1 MADPLDLFPGV
12 APPLLATLSAPA
24 VLRAGAC
31 CRRWRDT
38 TRRVAGRRTAE
49 GAGPAA
55 AVALLVR
62 TEECEGRSE
71 VACALAALTRNLQWA
86 PEVALIFA
94 TEDAACYSDG
104 NGVRTL
110 EADARARLP
119 RACLVACGRAPGVF
133 GPVAGALQEVVDA
146 GGCAVL
152 LLRGARGA
160 GPPGLL
166 ALPGRRR
173 RADKAA
179 RGVVSGQAPRPA
191 PPFPPDAS
199 SAAAARAR
207 RRRRRSYWMRCGARR
222 SRRGVRFRVSVGA
235 GASTPSGRALETA
248 ATAAGRLE
256 EGLQA
261 VRRVPG
267 RVRGGVAARARRGA
281 AGPGAGPLRRRGVR
295 RRARRPRRPVWK
307 SSSELG

>member
-1 MADPLDLFPGV
+1 MSDPLDLFPGV

-31 CRRWRDT
+31 CRRWRDV

-49 GAGPAA
+49 GAGPA

-146 GGCAVL
+146 GGCAM
-152 LLRGARGA
+152 
-160 GPPGLL
+160 
-166 ALPGRRR
+166 
-173 RADKAA
+173 
-179 RGVVSGQAPRPA
+179 Q
-191 PPFPPDAS
+191 
-199 SAAAARAR
+199 
-207 RRRRRSYWMRCGARR
+207 RRSLVRPTR
-222 SRRGVRFRVSVGA
+222 SLEKFPGPIRGLVFSLAIPRVLCSALRKVLRLPHREIWVCHKRKNWFATQSVF
-235 GASTPSGRALETA
+235 
-248 ATAAGRLE
+248 
-256 EGLQA
+256 GL
-261 VRRVPG
+261 P
-267 RVRGGVAARARRGA
+267 
-281 AGPGAGPLRRRGVR
+281 P
-295 RRARRPRRPVWK
+295 K
-307 SSSELG
+307 FFTI

>member
-31 CRRWRDT
+31 CRRWRDV

-199 SAAAARAR
+199 SAAAARA
-207 RRRRRSYWMRCGARR
+207 
-222 SRRGVRFRVSVGA
+222 
-235 GASTPSGRALETA
+235 A
-248 ATAAGRLE
+248 AAAAPL
-256 EGLQA
+256 LLDA
-261 VRRVPG
+261 VRREEVATRRPVSRLRRG
-267 RVRGGVAARARRGA
+267 RSAVGAWRRSLASLAESLRRDSPRRGA
-281 AGPGAGPLRRRGVR
+281 
-295 RRARRPRRPVWK
+295 PR
-307 SSSELG
+307 

>member
-31 CRRWRDT
+31 CRRWRDV

-49 GAGPAA
+49 GAGPA

-166 ALPGRRR
+166 ALPATGRQGGPRRR
-173 RADKAA
+173 
-179 RGVVSGQAPRPA
+179 
-191 PPFPPDAS
+191 
-199 SAAAARAR
+199 
-207 RRRRRSYWMRCGARR
+207 
-222 SRRGVRFRVSVGA
+222 VGA
-235 GASTPSGRALETA
+235 GA
-248 ATAAGRLE
+248 AAGA
-256 EGLQA
+256 A
-261 VRRVPG
+261 VPPG
-267 RVRGGVAARARRGA
+267 RVFCGGGARGGGGAAALIGCGAARGGRDAASGFTSPSGA
-281 AGPGAGPLRRRGVR
+281 
-295 RRARRPRRPVWK
+295 
-307 SSSELG
+307 

>member
-1 MADPLDLFPGV
+1 MSDPLDLFPGV

-31 CRRWRDT
+31 CRRWRDV

-49 GAGPAA
+49 GAGPA

-166 ALPGRRR
+166 AVPGRRR

-199 SAAAARAR
+199 SAAAARAAAAAAPLLLDAVRREEVATRRPVSPLRRGPERRVDAIGASARNRRDR
-207 RRRRRSYWMRCGARR
+207 RRPPRRRASSGPTRARPR
-222 SRRGVRFRVSVGA
+222 SRRRGCA
-235 GASTPSGRALETA
+235 RAAPRRGTWCWSSMATRRSATRSAPA
-248 ATAAGRLE
+248 ATCVE
-256 EGLQA
+256 IIQ
-261 VRRVPG
+261 
-267 RVRGGVAARARRGA
+267 
-281 AGPGAGPLRRRGVR
+281 
-295 RRARRPRRPVWK
+295 
-307 SSSELG
+307 

>member
-1 MADPLDLFPGV
+1 MSDPLDLFPGV

-31 CRRWRDT
+31 CRRWRDV

-49 GAGPAA
+49 GAGPA

-152 LLRGARGA
+152 LLRGTRGCSRL
-160 GPPGLL
+160 LL
-166 ALPGRRR
+166 ARYYDKLYDAPWPARRR
-173 RADKAA
+173 VA
-179 RGVVSGQAPRPA
+179 RRLSGPLRK
-191 PPFPPDAS
+191 
-199 SAAAARAR
+199 R
-207 RRRRRSYWMRCGARR
+207 RRRRRRRRDRVARR
-222 SRRGVRFRVSVGA
+222 RS
-235 GASTPSGRALETA
+235 
-248 ATAAGRLE
+248 
-256 EGLQA
+256 
-261 VRRVPG
+261 
-267 RVRGGVAARARRGA
+267 
-281 AGPGAGPLRRRGVR
+281 
-295 RRARRPRRPVWK
+295 
-307 SSSELG
+307 

>member
-24 VLRAGAC
+24 LLRAGAC
-31 CRRWRDT
+31 CRRWRDV
-38 TRRVAGRRTAE
+38 TRRVAVRRTAE
-49 GAGPAA
+49 GAGPA

-166 ALPGRRR
+166 AVPGRRR

-199 SAAAARAR
+199 SAAAARAAAAAPPLLLDAVR
-207 RRRRRSYWMRCGARR
+207 REEVATRRPVSRLRR
-222 SRRGVRFRVSVGA
+222 A
-235 GASTPSGRALETA
+235 GASRRRHRGERSKPPRPPQAASKKGFKRSDACQAAFAEAWLRA
-248 ATAAGRLE
+248 
-256 EGLQA
+256 
-261 VRRVPG
+261 
-267 RVRGGVAARARRGA
+267 RGA
-281 AGPGAGPLRRRGVR
+281 APRDLVLVLYGDAAFGDALGARGDLCGNH
-295 RRARRPRRPVWK
+295 PV
-307 SSSELG
+307 S

>member
-31 CRRWRDT
+31 CRRWRDG

-49 GAGPAA
+49 GAGPAS
-55 AVALLVR
+55 VALLVR

-173 RADKAA
+173 RAAKAA
-179 RGVVSGQAPRPA
+179 RGVVSGL
-191 PPFPPDAS
+191 S
-199 SAAAARAR
+199 
-207 RRRRRSYWMRCGARR
+207 
-222 SRRGVRFRVSVGA
+222 
-235 GASTPSGRALETA
+235 L
-248 ATAAGRLE
+248 LHI
-256 EGLQA
+256 
-261 VRRVPG
+261 
-267 RVRGGVAARARRGA
+267 
-281 AGPGAGPLRRRGVR
+281 
-295 RRARRPRRPVWK
+295 
-307 SSSELG
+307 

>member
-1 MADPLDLFPGV
+1 MSDPLDLFPGV

-31 CRRWRDT
+31 CRRWRDV

-49 GAGPAA
+49 GAGPA

-166 ALPGRRR
+166 AVPGRRR

-179 RGVVSGQAPRPA
+179 RGVVSG
-191 PPFPPDAS
+191 
-199 SAAAARAR
+199 
-207 RRRRRSYWMRCGARR
+207 
-222 SRRGVRFRVSVGA
+222 
-235 GASTPSGRALETA
+235 
-248 ATAAGRLE
+248 
-256 EGLQA
+256 
-261 VRRVPG
+261 
-267 RVRGGVAARARRGA
+267 
-281 AGPGAGPLRRRGVR
+281 
-295 RRARRPRRPVWK
+295 
-307 SSSELG
+307 